1 MRTSLNP
8 QSIPRSP
15 FYAQGVEVSPGGR
28 TVHVSGQVGVGPDGV
43 PEEGIGAQT
52 TRAVANV
59 HAVLAEAGMGP
70 ESVVSQRVY
79 LTSAEA
85 LPGFIEAAAAFLGAD
100 PPATTLLVV
109 AGLADPALLVEIE
122 AVAVAPA

>member
-1 MRTSLNP
+1 MTSLNP
-8 QSIPRSP
+8 PSVPRSP
-15 FYAQGVEVSPGGR
+15 FYSQGVEVAPGGR
-28 TVHVSGQVGVGPDGV
+28 TVYVSGQVGVGLDGV

-52 TRAVANV
+52 RLAIAHV
-59 HAVLAEAGMGP
+59 HAVLELAGLGP

-79 LTSAEA
+79 LTSGESV
-85 LPGFIEAAAAFLGAD
+85 PGFVEAAAPFLGAD